1 MNSNLEIGNSFCS
14 NSQPGKQKRYHTS
27 HTDIYLSTNKNSCGH
42 IYIYIFFFLF
52 FGPPKPAPLFQ
63 YDKIYQQY
71 QKQYS
76 SC

>member
-42 IYIYIFFFLF
+42 IYIYIYIFFYFLRT
-52 FGPPKPAPLFQ
+52 PKTCTTISVRQ
-63 YDKIYQQY
+63 NISTISKTI
-71 QKQYS
+71 
-76 SC
+76 